1 MKKRKLLAAAISLAM
16 CVPILPTAELRTE
29 AELVPESVVYAE
41 ESAKDI
47 SYAAVMEAE
56 STSASKTTSTTK
68 KKTTTTTKKS
78 TTTTKK
84 STTTTKKTTTTTT
97 KKTATTTAKQTAA
110 TTTVTTVAPLMLGD
124 IDNNKMITGSD
135 ATLILREYT
144 FISGESDGELTEIQ
158 RKACDVDR
166 DNRITASDAT
176 LTLRYYIYEG
186 SGGVLELED
195 FIKYGPIDIQTTTT
209 TTTTTSPTTQTTT
222 TTTTALDTETTS
234 TETDTE
240 PLPPPTTQS
249 TTTTTTAL
257 YTGTTTGKTS
267 TKTETGT
274 TTTAPPYID
283 PDIVQGITL
292 SHYSVSL
299 KIGDGDMPLVTMYP
313 ETALD
318 KSEKWWSS
326 DTSIA
331 TVNHEG
337 WITGIAPGECV
348 VTVQS
353 VSNPDLTAEILVTVI
368 DNRVTEIVLDRDEIE
383 LSVGMGDMPLVTM
396 YPEKAR
402 DKSEKW
408 WSSDTSIAT
417 VNHEGWI
424 VGIAPGECTVTVQSV
439 DNPDVTAEIK
449 VIVIEETVEEIILDR
464 DEIIIPV
471 NKGDMPLVTMYPVTA
486 PDKSEKWWS
495 SDTSVATVNYEGWI
509 VGIKPGECIV
519 TVQSVA
525 NPEVKAEIKV
535 IVTDE
540 GLVKD
545 IVLDRYE
552 IELFVG
558 DGDMPLV
565 TMLPED
571 AEDKS
576 EKWISSDKSVAT
588 VNYEGWIV
596 GIAPGECTITVY
608 SAVNPEIKAEIKV
621 IVKEK

>member
-1 MKKRKLLAAAISLAM
+1 MRKLLAAAVSLAM
-16 CVPILPTAELRTE
+16 CVPILPAAELRTE

-41 ESAKDI
+41 QSVKDI

-68 KKTTTTTKKS
+68 KKTTTTTKKA

-84 STTTTKKTTTTTT
+84 STTTTKKTTTT
-97 KKTATTTAKQTAA
+97 AKQAAA
-110 TTTVTTVAPLMLGD
+110 TTTVTTEAPLMLGD
-124 IDNNKMITGSD
+124 IDNDKMITGSD
-135 ATLILREYT
+135 ATSILREYT
-144 FISGESDGELTEIQ
+144 LISGESDGELTEIQ

-195 FIKYGPIDIQTTTT
+195 FIKYGPIDIQTTTA
-209 TTTTTSPTTQTTT
+209 TTTSQTTQST
-222 TTTTALDTETTS
+222 TTTTALDTETTTS
-234 TETDTE
+234 TETETE

-249 TTTTTTAL
+249 NTTTTTAL
-257 YTGTTTGKTS
+257 YTGTTTEKTS
-267 TKTETGT
+267 TETETGT

-283 PDIVQGITL
+283 PDIVQGIML

-299 KIGDGDMPLVTMYP
+299 NIGDGDMPLVTMYP

-337 WITGIAPGECV
+337 WI
-348 VTVQS
+348 
-353 VSNPDLTAEILVTVI
+353 
-368 DNRVTEIVLDRDEIE
+368 
-383 LSVGMGDMPLVTM
+383 
-396 YPEKAR
+396 
-402 DKSEKW
+402 
-408 WSSDTSIAT
+408 
-417 VNHEGWI
+417 

-439 DNPDVTAEIK
+439 SNPDVTAEIK
-449 VIVIEETVEEIILDR
+449 VIVIGEETVEEIVLDR

-608 SAVNPEIKAEIKV
+608 SAVNLEIKAEIKV

>member
-97 KKTATTTAKQTAA
+97 KKTTTTAKQTAA
-110 TTTVTTVAPLMLGD
+110 STTVTTVAPLMLGD

-144 FISGESDGELTEIQ
+144 LISGESDGELTEIQ

-209 TTTTTSPTTQTTT
+209 TTTTTSPTTQSTT

-267 TKTETGT
+267 TETETG

-299 KIGDGDMPLVTMYP
+299 KIGDGDMPLVTMHP

-326 DTSIA
+326 DKSVA
-331 TVNHEG
+331 TVN
-337 WITGIAPGECV
+337 
-348 VTVQS
+348 S
-353 VSNPDLTAEILVTVI
+353 
-368 DNRVTEIVLDRDEIE
+368 
-383 LSVGMGDMPLVTM
+383 
-396 YPEKAR
+396 
-402 DKSEKW
+402 
-408 WSSDTSIAT
+408 
-417 VNHEGWI
+417 EGWI

-449 VIVIEETVEEIILDR
+449 VIVIEETVEEIVLDR

-509 VGIKPGECIV
+509 LGIKPGECIV

-525 NPEVKAEIKV
+525 NPDVKAEIKV